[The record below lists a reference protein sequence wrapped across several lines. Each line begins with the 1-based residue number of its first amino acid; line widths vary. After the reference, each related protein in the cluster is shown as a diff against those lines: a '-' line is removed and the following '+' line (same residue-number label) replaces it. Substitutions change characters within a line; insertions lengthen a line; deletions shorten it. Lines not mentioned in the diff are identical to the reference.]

1 MATERLLTLSARPA
15 FDCRGTVTITF
26 SKTNSAITV
35 NYSHTPFHRTVG
47 EVYDLFKP
55 PPPPPRAVSKQK
67 APGSARKSDT
77 PRRKRAATGADGE
90 PVPKKPRPRPK
101 KGAKNQLS
109 QAELVPMTEGF
120 ASANGMTTAIDA
132 ADHVALAALSAATT
146 GDLVP
151 NSGAAPQPKNNTAS
165 LNVSPEEAARRR
177 ETATNKLIE
186 AGIDPATLNA
196 DQFSIFSNQS
206 PEVQTESL
214 NMLAKY
220 GAERLHIVHPA
231 KKDSPRLPAGQPDA
245 ESIAS
250 GSVNP
255 HRLANDSAS
264 DNLGADNSAAETNG
278 APKTKTP
285 QKAKAGAKSR
295 VFCFNCKLSKFKASR
310 EHIQIRQSSI

>member
-1 MATERLLTLSARPA
+1 
-15 FDCRGTVTITF
+15 
-26 SKTNSAITV
+26 
-35 NYSHTPFHRTVG
+35 
-47 EVYDLFKP
+47 
-55 PPPPPRAVSKQK
+55 
-67 APGSARKSDT
+67 
-77 PRRKRAATGADGE
+77 
-90 PVPKKPRPRPK
+90 
-101 KGAKNQLS
+101 
-109 QAELVPMTEGF
+109 MTEGF

-255 HRLANDSAS
+255 NRLANDSAS

-310 EHIQIRQSSI
+310 EHMQIRQSSI